1 MKKSNIIHFPIFYFV
16 LITVSFW
23 IISCNPI
30 KNSNT
35 QEGIIEFDTKGV
47 DENHPLYSLA
57 PNSASLK
64 FKNEKFTLEMSVM
77 GLFNTS
83 IIGNIKTK
91 TLVQTVKFMNINQAC
106 IENEADITKS
116 NLDYPIKILETN
128 ETKEILGLKCYK
140 AKVTKLNLP
149 SETFDVWYTKELG
162 VENCNNL
169 TVYAPIKGMLLDY
182 RIQKMGMELHFKASS
197 YKPEKLTDNIF
208 EIPASMKIISIKE
221 MTDFITEIQ

>member
-1 MKKSNIIHFPIFYFV
+1 M
-16 LITVSFW
+16 ITVSFW

-30 KNSNT
+30 KNSNS

-83 IIGNIKTK
+83 IIGDIKTK

-140 AKVTKLNLP
+140 AKICLAVKLL
-149 SETFDVWYTKELG
+149 FDPG
-162 VENCNNL
+162 
-169 TVYAPIKGMLLDY
+169 G
-182 RIQKMGMELHFKASS
+182 GG
-197 YKPEKLTDNIF
+197 
-208 EIPASMKIISIKE
+208 
-221 MTDFITEIQ
+221 